1 MQFINQKDKSKSE
14 NRFENSIAKLV
25 FRVKATKCFYQ
36 ARLYKTLG
44 ETEKCLRM
52 CSVSIWYH
60 EQARKMGYAS
70 DAFLN
75 DFSELLLLAEKGNAS
90 FVREAA

>member
-1 MQFINQKDKSKSE
+1 MQLINQQNSSKSG
-14 NRFENSIAKLV
+14 NSFENSIAKLV

-44 ETEKCLRM
+44 DTEKCLRM

-60 EQARKMGYAS
+60 EQARKMGYS
-70 DAFLN
+70 GEAFLN
-75 DFSELLLLAEKGNAS
+75 DFSELLLLAGKGNAS